1 MNAFKIKSDS
11 ERTLIWGFLDLTAA
25 VDTVDHDI
33 LIQRLH
39 VSVGL
44 ALPVLNCFLS

>member
-11 ERTLIWGFLDLTAA
+11 QRTLILASLDLTAA
-25 VDTVDHDI
+25 IDAVVHDI

-39 VSVGL
+39 ISVGL
-44 ALPVLNCFLS
+44 AVAVSWFSF